1 MTEVLGIGIKLDI
14 RNVDITIEKNKNI
27 LKIKNKREYSSEK
40 YDLYKRNWRCK
51 LNIGEKIKF
60 IEGNDIYL
68 YDFEYLNQKDKIFS
82 RSEILYIG
90 LNIRNEKEIL
100 LSGNKYYLLSPSSK
114 IKIGKGKIGN
124 DIEDIFV
131 NEDTIV
137 RDILR
142 VTDGLLVRKPL
153 EV

>member
-27 LKIKNKREYSSEK
+27 LRIRNKREYSSEK
-40 YDLYKRNWRCK
+40 YDLYKKNWRCK

-90 LNIRNEKEIL
+90 LNIKNEKEIL

-142 VTDGLLVRKPL
+142 VTDGLLIRRSL

>member
-1 MTEVLGIGIKLDI
+1 
-14 RNVDITIEKNKNI
+14 
-27 LKIKNKREYSSEK
+27 
-40 YDLYKRNWRCK
+40 
-51 LNIGEKIKF
+51 
-60 IEGNDIYL
+60 IYL

-142 VTDGLLVRKPL
+142 VTDGLLIRKPL